1 MDELNPKE
9 EQIKV
14 LFLCSWYPTIQKP
27 TFGLFTKKHAQAVS
41 SVGNSVTVLSLQ
53 YFASKKIFSK
63 ITTTALEDGIETH
76 LIHIHSRIHKW
87 LYVIPFL
94 NNWIIW
100 NYFKNHLQEKN
111 FSIIHA
117 NSLYPAAI
125 AANYISKKTKIKY
138 LITEHWSKVDKY
150 MRTNLLAF
158 YGKNAYNQASC
169 ITCVS
174 HFLGEGLKPYI
185 QAPEK
190 IRIVPNVVDISVFN
204 FKDKKSAQNKKVFT
218 AVATWKSPKIPSL
231 FFDALNAY
239 QRKTGL
245 EIILNMVG
253 NGPLLDDIQKKQSNI
268 QVKSWGIL
276 GSNEIARIL
285 HDTDYF
291 VHASSIETF
300 SIVVAEAL
308 ATGTPVICSNTG
320 ALPELIHLQNGVL
333 VKNNL
338 SDWIDGIEKL
348 TQTAFDNEEISQ
360 ETKYKFDN
368 KVIGD
373 LFTNTYF
380 DILSQTDQK

>member
-1 MDELNPKE
+1 MDVLNLKE

-27 TFGLFTKKHAQAVS
+27 TFGLFSKKHAQAIS
-41 SVGNSVTVLSLQ
+41 SIGNSVTVLSLQ
-53 YFASKKIFSK
+53 YFDSKKIFAK
-63 ITTTALEDGIETH
+63 TTTLTLEDGIETH
-76 LIHIHSRIHKW
+76 LINIHSRIHKW

-100 NYFKNHLQEKN
+100 HYFKNHLQKKKFN
-111 FSIIHA
+111 LIHA

-125 AANYISKKTKIKY
+125 AANYISKKTKVKY

-174 HFLGEGLKPYI
+174 HFLGEGLMPYI
-185 QAPEK
+185 QVHEK
-190 IRIVPNVVDISVFN
+190 IRIVPNVVDTSIFKFN
-204 FKDKKSAQNKKVFT
+204 VKKSAPNKKVFT
-218 AVATWKSPKIPSL
+218 AVATWKSPKIPLL

-253 NGPLLDDIQKKQSNI
+253 NGPLLDEIQKKQSTI
-268 QVKSWGIL
+268 QLKSWGIL
-276 GSNEIARIL
+276 GSNEIAQIL
-285 HDTDYF
+285 QESDYF

-320 ALPELIHLQNGVL
+320 ALPELIHLKNGVL

-348 TQTAFDNEEISQ
+348 TQTAFDNAQISQ
-360 ETKYKFDN
+360 ETKYKFDT

-373 LFTNTYF
+373 LFTNAYF
-380 DILSQTDQK
+380 DILNQPDGK

>member
-1 MDELNPKE
+1 
-9 EQIKV
+9 
-14 LFLCSWYPTIQKP
+14 
-27 TFGLFTKKHAQAVS
+27 
-41 SVGNSVTVLSLQ
+41 
-53 YFASKKIFSK
+53 
-63 ITTTALEDGIETH
+63 
-76 LIHIHSRIHKW
+76 
-87 LYVIPFL
+87 
-94 NNWIIW
+94 
-100 NYFKNHLQEKN
+100 
-111 FSIIHA
+111 
-117 NSLYPAAI
+117 
-125 AANYISKKTKIKY
+125 
-138 LITEHWSKVDKY
+138 
-150 MRTNLLAF
+150 
-158 YGKNAYNQASC
+158 
-169 ITCVS
+169 
-174 HFLGEGLKPYI
+174 
-185 QAPEK
+185 
-190 IRIVPNVVDISVFN
+190 
-204 FKDKKSAQNKKVFT
+204 
-218 AVATWKSPKIPSL
+218 
-231 FFDALNAY
+231 
-239 QRKTGL
+239 
-245 EIILNMVG
+245 MVG